1 MGTPSGASLSKNHVN
16 LRRRMKIRV
25 HSILF
30 FLLFCS
36 SSLLW
41 TGCGS
46 SDLPGIEENDNAYE
60 RGRAHLRQGNEED
73 ALDEFLS
80 VTRRILQSPQSHI
93 EVGRLLMKLESRR
106 DPVAA
111 IYHYRRFLQL
121 SPESKEAATVEQL
134 IVTAEREI
142 IRKLPGEPYVDHLE
156 ALRLKEENIRLKRE
170 LSDMRVRLGLPPEPV
185 GPVQPTP
192 ITSGPVPPSSTSVPV
207 TPPEPSVPRTHVVQQ
222 GDSLY
227 AISRKFYGDS
237 AHIDLIFNANR
248 DVLINKRSLKIG
260 QKLRIPPRPAP

>member
-1 MGTPSGASLSKNHVN
+1 
-16 LRRRMKIRV
+16 MKI
-25 HSILF
+25 SSLTI
-30 FLLFCS
+30 LLFALVGAFSFLCS
-36 SSLLW
+36 
-41 TGCGS
+41 GCGS
-46 SDLPGIEENDNAYE
+46 SDLPGIEENDSAYD
-60 RGRAHLRQGNEED
+60 RGRAHLRQGNEEE

-80 VTRRILQSPQSHI
+80 VTRRIVQSPQSHI
-93 EVGRLLMKLESRR
+93 EVGRLLMKLDSRR

-142 IRKLPGEPYVDHLE
+142 IRKLPGEPYVEHLE
-156 ALRLKEENIRLKRE
+156 ALGLREENNRLKRE
-170 LSDMRVRLGLPPEPV
+170 LSDMRVRLGLPLETTDA
-185 GPVQPTP
+185 VQSPSASP
-192 ITSGPVPPSSTSVPV
+192 PVPPVQAK
-207 TPPEPSVPRTHVVQQ
+207 PPEPSVPRTHVVQQ

-237 AHIDLIFNANR
+237 AHIDLIYNANR
-248 DVLINKRSLKIG
+248 DVLINKSSLKIG

>member
-1 MGTPSGASLSKNHVN
+1 
-16 LRRRMKIRV
+16 MKIRLLT
-25 HSILF
+25 IPLF
-30 FLLFCS
+30 ALVGASFS
-36 SSLLW
+36 LW

-46 SDLPGIEENDNAYE
+46 SDLPGIEENDSAYD
-60 RGRAHLRQGNEED
+60 RGRAHLRQGNEEP

-80 VTRRILQSPQSHI
+80 VTRRIVQSPQSHI
-93 EVGRLLMKLESRR
+93 EVGRLLMKLENRR

-111 IYHYRRFLQL
+111 IYHYRRFIEL

-142 IRKLPGEPYVDHLE
+142 IRKLPGEPYIEHLE
-156 ALRLKEENIRLKRE
+156 ALRLREENSRLKRE
-170 LSDMRVRLGLPPEPV
+170 LADMRVRLGLPLDTADALQPLSTAA
-185 GPVQPTP
+185 GP
-192 ITSGPVPPSSTSVPV
+192 TSPPSVHPAPV
-207 TPPEPSVPRTHVVQQ
+207 KPSEPSVARTHVVQQ

-237 AHIDLIFNANR
+237 AHIDLIYNANR

>member
-1 MGTPSGASLSKNHVN
+1 
-16 LRRRMKIRV
+16 MKIRLLT
-25 HSILF
+25 IPLF
-30 FLLFCS
+30 ALVGASFS
-36 SSLLW
+36 LW

-46 SDLPGIEENDNAYE
+46 SDLPGIEENDSAYE
-60 RGRAHLRQGNEED
+60 RGRAHLRQGNEEE

-80 VTRRILQSPQSHI
+80 VTRRIVQSPQSHI
-93 EVGRLLMKLESRR
+93 EVGRLLMKLENRR

-111 IYHYRRFLQL
+111 IYHYRRFIEL

-142 IRKLPGEPYVDHLE
+142 IRKLPGEPYVEHLE
-156 ALRLKEENIRLKRE
+156 ALRLREENSRLKRE
-170 LSDMRVRLGLPPEPV
+170 LADMRVRLGLPLDTADDPQPLSTAA
-185 GPVQPTP
+185 GP
-192 ITSGPVPPSSTSVPV
+192 TSPSPPSVPPAPV
-207 TPPEPSVPRTHVVQQ
+207 KPPEPSAPRTHVVQQ

-237 AHIDLIFNANR
+237 AHIDLIYNANR

>member
-1 MGTPSGASLSKNHVN
+1 M
-16 LRRRMKIRV
+16 
-25 HSILF
+25 
-30 FLLFCS
+30 
-36 SSLLW
+36 
-41 TGCGS
+41 GCGS
-46 SDLPGIEENDNAYE
+46 SDLPGIEENDSSYD
-60 RGRAHLRQGNEED
+60 RGRAHLRQGNEEE

-80 VTRRILQSPQSHI
+80 VTRRIVQSPQSHI
-93 EVGRLLMKLESRR
+93 EVGRLLMKLENRR

-111 IYHYRRFLQL
+111 IYHYRRFIEL

-142 IRKLPGEPYVDHLE
+142 IRKLPGEPYIEHLE
-156 ALRLKEENIRLKRE
+156 ALRLREENSRLKRE
-170 LSDMRVRLGLPPEPV
+170 LADMRVRLGLPLDTEDALQPLSTAA
-185 GPVQPTP
+185 GP
-192 ITSGPVPPSSTSVPV
+192 TSPPSVHPAPV
-207 TPPEPSVPRTHVVQQ
+207 KPSEPSVARTHVVQQ

-237 AHIDLIFNANR
+237 AHIDLIYNANR

>member
-1 MGTPSGASLSKNHVN
+1 MKISSLTILLFALVGASS
-16 LRRRMKIRV
+16 
-25 HSILF
+25 F
-30 FLLFCS
+30 FCS
-36 SSLLW
+36 
-41 TGCGS
+41 GCGS
-46 SDLPGIEENDNAYE
+46 SDLPGIEENDSAYD
-60 RGRAHLRQGNEED
+60 RGRAHLRQGNEEE

-111 IYHYRRFLQL
+111 IYHYRRFLEL
-121 SPESKEAATVEQL
+121 SPESKESATVEQL

-142 IRKLPGEPYVDHLE
+142 IRKLPGEPYVEHLE
-156 ALRLKEENIRLKRE
+156 ALGLREENNRLKRE
-170 LSDMRVRLGLPPEPV
+170 LSDMRVRLGLPLDTADDP
-185 GPVQPTP
+185 QPLSTAVAP
-192 ITSGPVPPSSTSVPV
+192 TSPSPPSVPPAPV
-207 TPPEPSVPRTHVVQQ
+207 KPPEPSAPRTHVVQQ

>member
-1 MGTPSGASLSKNHVN
+1 
-16 LRRRMKIRV
+16 MKI
-25 HSILF
+25 SSLTI
-30 FLLFCS
+30 LLFALVGAFSFLCS
-36 SSLLW
+36 
-41 TGCGS
+41 GCGS
-46 SDLPGIEENDNAYE
+46 SDLPGIEENDSAYD
-60 RGRAHLRQGNEED
+60 RGRAHLRQGNEEE

-80 VTRRILQSPQSHI
+80 VTRRIVQSPQSHI
-93 EVGRLLMKLESRR
+93 EVGRLLMKLDSRR

-142 IRKLPGEPYVDHLE
+142 IRKLPGEPYVEHLE
-156 ALRLKEENIRLKRE
+156 ALGLREENNRLKRE
-170 LSDMRVRLGLPPEPV
+170 LSDMRVRLGLPLETTDA
-185 GPVQPTP
+185 VQSPSASPAVPPTP
-192 ITSGPVPPSSTSVPV
+192 AK
-207 TPPEPSVPRTHVVQQ
+207 PPEPSVPRTHVVQQ

>member
-1 MGTPSGASLSKNHVN
+1 
-16 LRRRMKIRV
+16 MKI
-25 HSILF
+25 SSLTI
-30 FLLFCS
+30 LLFALVGAFSFLCS
-36 SSLLW
+36 
-41 TGCGS
+41 GCGS
-46 SDLPGIEENDNAYE
+46 SDLPGIEENDSSYD
-60 RGRAHLRQGNEED
+60 RGRAHLRQGNEEE

-142 IRKLPGEPYVDHLE
+142 IRKLPGEPYVEHLE
-156 ALRLKEENIRLKRE
+156 ALGLREENNRLKRE
-170 LSDMRVRLGLPPEPV
+170 LSDMRVRLGLPLETTDT
-185 GPVQPTP
+185 VQSPSASTP
-192 ITSGPVPPSSTSVPV
+192 SASPAVPLVPAK
-207 TPPEPSVPRTHVVQQ
+207 PPEPSVPRTHVVQQ

>member
-1 MGTPSGASLSKNHVN
+1 
-16 LRRRMKIRV
+16 MKI
-25 HSILF
+25 SSLTI
-30 FLLFCS
+30 LLFALVGAFSFLCS
-36 SSLLW
+36 
-41 TGCGS
+41 GCGS
-46 SDLPGIEENDNAYE
+46 SDLPGIEENDSAYD
-60 RGRAHLRQGNEED
+60 RGRAHLRQGNEEE

-80 VTRRILQSPQSHI
+80 VTRRIIQSPQSHI
-93 EVGRLLMKLESRR
+93 EVGRLLMKLDSRR

-142 IRKLPGEPYVDHLE
+142 IRKLPGEPYVEHLE
-156 ALRLKEENIRLKRE
+156 ALGLREENSRLKRE
-170 LSDMRVRLGLPPEPV
+170 LSDMRVRLGLPLETTDATQSPSAS
-185 GPVQPTP
+185 
-192 ITSGPVPPSSTSVPV
+192 TSPGSPAVPPVPAK
-207 TPPEPSVPRTHVVQQ
+207 PPKPSVPRTHVVQQ

>member
-1 MGTPSGASLSKNHVN
+1 
-16 LRRRMKIRV
+16 MKI
-25 HSILF
+25 
-30 FLLFCS
+30 
-36 SSLLW
+36 SSLPILLHALVGAFSFLCS
-41 TGCGS
+41 GCGS
-46 SDLPGIEENDNAYE
+46 SDLPGIEENDSAYD
-60 RGRAHLRQGNEED
+60 RGRAHLRQGNEEE

-80 VTRRILQSPQSHI
+80 VTRRIVQSPQSHI
-93 EVGRLLMKLESRR
+93 EVGRLLMKLDSRR

-142 IRKLPGEPYVDHLE
+142 IRKLPGEPYVEHLE
-156 ALRLKEENIRLKRE
+156 ALGLREENNRLKRE
-170 LSDMRVRLGLPPEPV
+170 LSDMRVRLGLPLETTDA
-185 GPVQPTP
+185 VQSPSASP
-192 ITSGPVPPSSTSVPV
+192 PVPPVQAK
-207 TPPEPSVPRTHVVQQ
+207 PPEPSVPRTHVVQQ

-237 AHIDLIFNANR
+237 AHIDLIYNANR
-248 DVLINKRSLKIG
+248 DVLINKSSLKIG

>member
-1 MGTPSGASLSKNHVN
+1 MKISSLTILLFALVGASS
-16 LRRRMKIRV
+16 
-25 HSILF
+25 F
-30 FLLFCS
+30 FCS
-36 SSLLW
+36 S
-41 TGCGS
+41 CGS
-46 SDLPGIEENDNAYE
+46 SDLPGIEENDSAYD
-60 RGRAHLRQGNEED
+60 RGRAHLRQGNEEE

-80 VTRRILQSPQSHI
+80 VTRRIVQSPQSHI
-93 EVGRLLMKLESRR
+93 EVGRLLMKLDSRR

-142 IRKLPGEPYVDHLE
+142 IRKLPGEPYVEHLE
-156 ALRLKEENIRLKRE
+156 ALGLREENNRLKRE
-170 LSDMRVRLGLPPEPV
+170 LSDMRVRLGLPLETTDT
-185 GPVQPTP
+185 VQSPSASTP
-192 ITSGPVPPSSTSVPV
+192 SASPAVPLVPAK
-207 TPPEPSVPRTHVVQQ
+207 PPEPSVPRTHVVQQ

>member
-1 MGTPSGASLSKNHVN
+1 MKRSSLTILLFALVGASS
-16 LRRRMKIRV
+16 
-25 HSILF
+25 F
-30 FLLFCS
+30 FCS
-36 SSLLW
+36 
-41 TGCGS
+41 GCGS
-46 SDLPGIEENDNAYE
+46 SDLPGIEENDSAYD
-60 RGRAHLRQGNEED
+60 RGRAHLRQGNEEE

-80 VTRRILQSPQSHI
+80 VTRRIVQSPQSHI
-93 EVGRLLMKLESRR
+93 EVGRLLMKLENRR

-111 IYHYRRFLQL
+111 IYHYRRFLEL

-142 IRKLPGEPYVDHLE
+142 IRKLPGAPYVEHLE
-156 ALRLKEENIRLKRE
+156 ALGLREENNRLKRE
-170 LSDMRVRLGLPPEPV
+170 LSDMRVRLGLPLETTDAAQSPSAS
-185 GPVQPTP
+185 TP
-192 ITSGPVPPSSTSVPV
+192 SASPAVPLVPAK
-207 TPPEPSVPRTHVVQQ
+207 PPEPSVPRTHVVQQ

>member
-1 MGTPSGASLSKNHVN
+1 
-16 LRRRMKIRV
+16 MKIR
-25 HSILF
+25 ILTIPLFALLGASF
-30 FLLFCS
+30 F
-36 SSLLW
+36 LW

-46 SDLPGIEENDNAYE
+46 SDLPGIEENDSSYE
-60 RGRAHLRQGNEED
+60 RGRAHLRQGNDEE

-80 VTRRILQSPQSHI
+80 VTRRIIQSPQSHI
-93 EVGRLLMKLESRR
+93 EVGRLLMKLDNRR

-142 IRKLPGEPYVDHLE
+142 IRKLPGEPYVEHLE
-156 ALRLKEENIRLKRE
+156 ALRLREENNGLKRE
-170 LSDMRVRLGLPPEPV
+170 LSDMRVRLGLPLESVGSLQPV
-185 GPVQPTP
+185 GTATPLSPPTASP
-192 ITSGPVPPSSTSVPV
+192 IVVPPPKPST
-207 TPPEPSVPRTHVVQQ
+207 PRTHVVQQ

-237 AHIDLIFNANR
+237 AHIDLIYNANR
-248 DVLINKRSLKIG
+248 DVLVNKRSLKIG

>member
-1 MGTPSGASLSKNHVN
+1 MGTPSGASLEKNYVN
-16 LRRRMKIRV
+16 LRRRMKMHLRSV
-25 HSILF
+25 LLF
-30 FLLFCS
+30 SLFCS
-36 SSLLW
+36 SFSLW
-41 TGCGS
+41 IGCGS
-46 SDLPGIEENDNAYE
+46 SDLPGIEESDSAYE

-80 VTRRILQSPQSHI
+80 VTRRIVQSPQSHV

-111 IYHYRRFLQL
+111 IYHYRRFLEL
-121 SPESKEAATVEQL
+121 SPDSKEAATVEQL
-134 IVTAEREI
+134 IVTAEREF

-156 ALRLKEENIRLKRE
+156 SLRLREENNQLKRE
-170 LSDMRVRLGLPPEPV
+170 LSDMRVRLGLPPKPLDPAQSSAAIV
-185 GPVQPTP
+185 GAAT
-192 ITSGPVPPSSTSVPV
+192 PSSPPAPV
-207 TPPEPSVPRTHVVQQ
+207 KPPEPSVARTHVVQQ

-237 AHIDLIFNANR
+237 SHIDLIFNANR

>member
-1 MGTPSGASLSKNHVN
+1 MKISSLTILLYALVGASS
-16 LRRRMKIRV
+16 
-25 HSILF
+25 F
-30 FLLFCS
+30 FCS
-36 SSLLW
+36 
-41 TGCGS
+41 GCGS
-46 SDLPGIEENDNAYE
+46 SDLPGIEENDSAYD
-60 RGRAHLRQGNEED
+60 RGRAHLRQGNEEE

-80 VTRRILQSPQSHI
+80 VTRRIVQSPQAHI
-93 EVGRLLMKLESRR
+93 EVGRLLMKLENRR

-111 IYHYRRFLQL
+111 IYHYRRFLEL
-121 SPESKEAATVEQL
+121 SPKSKEAATVEQL

-156 ALRLKEENIRLKRE
+156 ALRLREENSRLKRE
-170 LSDMRVRLGLPPEPV
+170 LADMRVRLGLPPETSTDL
-185 GPVQPTP
+185 QPL
-192 ITSGPVPPSSTSVPV
+192 STSVGPTSPTPPSVPPV
-207 TPPEPSVPRTHVVQQ
+207 PVKPPEPSVARTHVVQQ

>member
-1 MGTPSGASLSKNHVN
+1 
-16 LRRRMKIRV
+16 MKIRLLT
-25 HSILF
+25 IPF
-30 FLLFCS
+30 FALVGASFS
-36 SSLLW
+36 LW

-46 SDLPGIEENDNAYE
+46 SDLPGIEENDSAYE
-60 RGRAHLRQGNEED
+60 RGRAHLRQGNEEE

-80 VTRRILQSPQSHI
+80 VTRRIVQSPQSHI
-93 EVGRLLMKLESRR
+93 EVGRLLMKLENRR

-111 IYHYRRFLQL
+111 IYHYRRFIEL

-142 IRKLPGEPYVDHLE
+142 IRKLPGEPYIEHLE
-156 ALRLKEENIRLKRE
+156 ALRLREENSRLKRE
-170 LSDMRVRLGLPPEPV
+170 LADMRVRLGLPLDTADALQPLSTAA
-185 GPVQPTP
+185 GP
-192 ITSGPVPPSSTSVPV
+192 TSPPSVHPAPV
-207 TPPEPSVPRTHVVQQ
+207 KPSEPSVARTHVVQQ

-237 AHIDLIFNANR
+237 AHIDLIYNANR

>member
-1 MGTPSGASLSKNHVN
+1 MKISSLTILLFALVGASS
-16 LRRRMKIRV
+16 
-25 HSILF
+25 F
-30 FLLFCS
+30 FCS
-36 SSLLW
+36 
-41 TGCGS
+41 GCGS
-46 SDLPGIEENDNAYE
+46 SDLPGIEENDSSYD
-60 RGRAHLRQGNEED
+60 RGRAHLRQGNEEE

-111 IYHYRRFLQL
+111 IYHYRRFLEL
-121 SPESKEAATVEQL
+121 SPGSKEAATVEQL

-142 IRKLPGEPYVDHLE
+142 LRKLPGEPYIEHLE
-156 ALRLKEENIRLKRE
+156 ALGLREENNRLKRE
-170 LSDMRVRLGLPPEPV
+170 LSDMRVRLGLPLETADAT
-185 GPVQPTP
+185 Q
-192 ITSGPVPPSSTSVPV
+192 SPSASTSVAPPSVPPV
-207 TPPEPSVPRTHVVQQ
+207 PAKPPKPSVPRTHIVQQ

>member
-1 MGTPSGASLSKNHVN
+1 
-16 LRRRMKIRV
+16 MKIRLLT
-25 HSILF
+25 IPLF
-30 FLLFCS
+30 ALVGASFSF
-36 SSLLW
+36 W
-41 TGCGS
+41 MGCGS
-46 SDLPGIEENDNAYE
+46 SSLPGIEENDSAYD
-60 RGRAHLRQGNEED
+60 RGRANLRQGHEVE

-80 VTRRILQSPQSHI
+80 VTRRIVQSPQSHI
-93 EVGRLLMKLESRR
+93 EVGRLLMKLENRR

-142 IRKLPGEPYVDHLE
+142 IRKLPGEPYVEHLE
-156 ALRLKEENIRLKRE
+156 ALRLRKENSRLERE
-170 LSDMRVRLGLPPEPV
+170 LADMRVRLGLPLGTADV
-185 GPVQPTP
+185 LQALSTAAGPTP
-192 ITSGPVPPSSTSVPV
+192 SSPPPDPSSLVK
-207 TPPEPSVPRTHVVQQ
+207 PPEPSIARTHVVQQ

-237 AHIDLIFNANR
+237 AHIDLIYNANR

>member
-1 MGTPSGASLSKNHVN
+1 MKISSLTILLFALAGASS
-16 LRRRMKIRV
+16 
-25 HSILF
+25 F
-30 FLLFCS
+30 FCS
-36 SSLLW
+36 S
-41 TGCGS
+41 CGS
-46 SDLPGIEENDNAYE
+46 SDLPGIEENDSAYD

-80 VTRRILQSPQSHI
+80 VTRRIVQSPQSHI
-93 EVGRLLMKLESRR
+93 EVGRLLMKLDSRR

-142 IRKLPGEPYVDHLE
+142 IRKLPGEPYVEHLE
-156 ALRLKEENIRLKRE
+156 ALGLREENNRLKRE
-170 LSDMRVRLGLPPEPV
+170 LSDMRVRLGLPLETTDTAQSPSAF
-185 GPVQPTP
+185 TP
-192 ITSGPVPPSSTSVPV
+192 SAPPAVPLVPAK
-207 TPPEPSVPRTHVVQQ
+207 PPEPSVPRTHVVQQ

>member
-1 MGTPSGASLSKNHVN
+1 
-16 LRRRMKIRV
+16 MKI
-25 HSILF
+25 SSLTI
-30 FLLFCS
+30 LLFALVGAFSFLCS
-36 SSLLW
+36 
-41 TGCGS
+41 GCGS
-46 SDLPGIEENDNAYE
+46 SDLPGIEENDSAYD
-60 RGRAHLRQGNEED
+60 RGRAHLRQGNEEE

-80 VTRRILQSPQSHI
+80 VTRRIVQSPQSHI
-93 EVGRLLMKLESRR
+93 EVGRLLMKLDSRR

-142 IRKLPGEPYVDHLE
+142 IRKLPGEPYVEHLE
-156 ALRLKEENIRLKRE
+156 ALGLREENNRLKRE
-170 LSDMRVRLGLPPEPV
+170 LSDMRVRLGLPLETTDT
-185 GPVQPTP
+185 VQSPSASTP
-192 ITSGPVPPSSTSVPV
+192 SASPAVPLVPAK
-207 TPPEPSVPRTHVVQQ
+207 PPEPSVPRTHVVQQ

>member
-1 MGTPSGASLSKNHVN
+1 M
-16 LRRRMKIRV
+16 
-25 HSILF
+25 
-30 FLLFCS
+30 
-36 SSLLW
+36 
-41 TGCGS
+41 GCGS
-46 SDLPGIEENDNAYE
+46 SDLPGIEENDSSYD
-60 RGRAHLRQGNEED
+60 RGRAHLRQGNEEE

-80 VTRRILQSPQSHI
+80 VTRRIVQSPQSHI
-93 EVGRLLMKLESRR
+93 EVGRLLMKLENRR

-111 IYHYRRFLQL
+111 IYHYRRFIEL

-142 IRKLPGEPYVDHLE
+142 IRKLPGEPYIEHLE
-156 ALRLKEENIRLKRE
+156 ALRLREENSRLKRE
-170 LSDMRVRLGLPPEPV
+170 LADMRVRLGLPLDTEDAL
-185 GPVQPTP
+185 QPLSTAADP
-192 ITSGPVPPSSTSVPV
+192 TSSSPPSVPPAPV
-207 TPPEPSVPRTHVVQQ
+207 KPPEPSIARTHVVQQ

-237 AHIDLIFNANR
+237 AHIDLIYNANR

>member
-1 MGTPSGASLSKNHVN
+1 
-16 LRRRMKIRV
+16 MKIRLLTI
-25 HSILF
+25 SLF
-30 FLLFCS
+30 ALIGASFS
-36 SSLLW
+36 LW

-46 SDLPGIEENDNAYE
+46 SDLPGIEENDSAYE
-60 RGRAHLRQGNEED
+60 RGRAHLRQGNEEE

-80 VTRRILQSPQSHI
+80 VTRRIVQSPQSHI
-93 EVGRLLMKLESRR
+93 EVGRLLMKLENRR

-111 IYHYRRFLQL
+111 IYHYRRFIEL
-121 SPESKEAATVEQL
+121 SPESKAAATVEQL

-142 IRKLPGEPYVDHLE
+142 IRKLPGEPYVEHLE
-156 ALRLKEENIRLKRE
+156 ALRLREENSRLKRE
-170 LSDMRVRLGLPPEPV
+170 LADMRVRLGLPLDTADDLQPLSTAAGPTSPSPPSVPPAPV
-185 GPVQPTP
+185 KP
-192 ITSGPVPPSSTSVPV
+192 PVPSA
-207 TPPEPSVPRTHVVQQ
+207 PRTHVVQQ

>member
-1 MGTPSGASLSKNHVN
+1 
-16 LRRRMKIRV
+16 MKIRLLT
-25 HSILF
+25 IPLF
-30 FLLFCS
+30 ALVGASFSF
-36 SSLLW
+36 W
-41 TGCGS
+41 MGCGS
-46 SDLPGIEENDNAYE
+46 SDLPGIEENDSSYD
-60 RGRAHLRQGNEED
+60 RGRAHLRQGNEEE

-80 VTRRILQSPQSHI
+80 VTRRIVQSPQSHI
-93 EVGRLLMKLESRR
+93 EVGRLLMKLENRR

-111 IYHYRRFLQL
+111 IYHYRRFIEL

-142 IRKLPGEPYVDHLE
+142 IRKLPGEPYVEHLE
-156 ALRLKEENIRLKRE
+156 ALRLREENIRLKRE
-170 LSDMRVRLGLPPEPV
+170 LADMRVRLGLPLDTADALQPLSTAA
-185 GPVQPTP
+185 GP
-192 ITSGPVPPSSTSVPV
+192 TSPPSVHPAPV
-207 TPPEPSVPRTHVVQQ
+207 KPSEPSVARAHVVQQ

-237 AHIDLIFNANR
+237 AHIDLIYNANR

>member
-1 MGTPSGASLSKNHVN
+1 MKISSLTILLFALVGASS
-16 LRRRMKIRV
+16 
-25 HSILF
+25 F
-30 FLLFCS
+30 FCS
-36 SSLLW
+36 
-41 TGCGS
+41 GCGS
-46 SDLPGIEENDNAYE
+46 SDLPGIEENDSSYD
-60 RGRAHLRQGNEED
+60 RGRAHLRQGNEEE

-111 IYHYRRFLQL
+111 IYHYRRFLEL
-121 SPESKEAATVEQL
+121 SPESKESATVEQL

-142 IRKLPGEPYVDHLE
+142 LRKLPGEPYIEHLE
-156 ALRLKEENIRLKRE
+156 ALGLREENNRLKRE
-170 LSDMRVRLGLPPEPV
+170 LSDMRVRLGLPLETA
-185 GPVQPTP
+185 GATQSSGSTP
-192 ITSGPVPPSSTSVPV
+192 LIPPAVSPVPVKPS
-207 TPPEPSVPRTHVVQQ
+207 EPSVPRTHVVQQ

>member
-1 MGTPSGASLSKNHVN
+1 
-16 LRRRMKIRV
+16 MKI
-25 HSILF
+25 
-30 FLLFCS
+30 
-36 SSLLW
+36 SSLPILLHALVGAFSFLCS
-41 TGCGS
+41 GCGS
-46 SDLPGIEENDNAYE
+46 SDLPGIEENDSAYD
-60 RGRAHLRQGNEED
+60 RGRAHLRQGNEEE

-80 VTRRILQSPQSHI
+80 VTRRIVQSPQSHI
-93 EVGRLLMKLESRR
+93 EVGRLLMKLDSRR

-142 IRKLPGEPYVDHLE
+142 IRKLPGEPYVEHLE
-156 ALRLKEENIRLKRE
+156 ALGLREENNRLKRE
-170 LSDMRVRLGLPPEPV
+170 LSDMRVRLGLPLETTDT
-185 GPVQPTP
+185 VQSPSASTP
-192 ITSGPVPPSSTSVPV
+192 SASPAVPLVPAK
-207 TPPEPSVPRTHVVQQ
+207 PPEPSVPRTHVVQQ